1 MKKFLVLILAIIMV
15 LSVVACKN
23 DPADDNSGN
32 GGGGNATMPVEKEAA
47 KDKLIEQGASA
58 KSIDHT
64 GFNIDVTVTTGGES
78 YKLSIGG
85 KDDVYWVGGAEGN
98 EAMTLIFYTEKNDT
112 GYMYMTD
119 LGSWVNVG
127 QSLKTVFFQT
137 ADAVL
142 FSAYDAQQYLTKGAD
157 TSVNGRPCATYTGTI
172 PLAQNGPSAS
182 LKMYVDKEYG
192 VTLRIDY
199 DDPQIAESYSLNV
212 VPTFSNPTVPA
223 GYAAAKAA
231 TASIV

>member
-23 DPADDNSGN
+23 EPADDNSGN
-32 GGGGNATMPVEKEAA
+32 GGGDSAMPIEKEAA

-58 KSIDHT
+58 KDIDHT
-64 GFNIDVTVTTGGES
+64 GFNIDVTVTTAGES

-98 EAMTLIFYTEKNDT
+98 EDETYLFYTDKNDT
-112 GYMYMTD
+112 GYMWT
-119 LGSWVNVG
+119 GSAWFGVG

-142 FSAYDAQQYLTKGAD
+142 FSAYGAQQYLTKGAD
-157 TSVNGRPCATYTGTI
+157 ATVNGRTCATYTGTI
-172 PLAQNGPSAS
+172 PLAETTLTAS

-199 DDPQIAESYSLNV
+199 NDPQIAESYSLNV

-231 TASIV
+231 L